1 MFGDEFR
8 AIMDKIIEE
17 YGAPPAADQT
27 SDGKGQGKGR
37 VKQEKKRHGE
47 GDGPANKRL
56 KGVQLGGGGSV
67 KQIPLAEIGSEH
79 VLLETDMVNQKC
91 KGLKLHIKL
100 GQKIYIINASAA
112 PCKLP
117 SGYIVAGFGKG
128 SYKQKMH
135 GETAKDKEVSY
146 AIGPNS
152 LVLQGATLT
161 NVKTMVNTKQQQDP
175 RAQIAY
181 YEISEA
187 ANTDDPE
194 MFEMKNTVPL
204 VFVPT
209 GQLKAKTETGEEGT
223 EVLSAD
229 QVSAARLLPVAAW
242 EQRSLCSLVWC
253 VRWAPQGLMPVRPVV
268 ALHREVVIEPSHG
281 VAL

>member
-209 GQLKAKTETGEEGT
+209 GQLKAKTETG
-223 EVLSAD
+223 
-229 QVSAARLLPVAAW
+229 
-242 EQRSLCSLVWC
+242 
-253 VRWAPQGLMPVRPVV
+253 
-268 ALHREVVIEPSHG
+268 
-281 VAL
+281 